1 MKKKFIQLL
10 SIVAALLVITIL
22 PSCNKEALTNL
33 NKDPNRIDVVIPA
46 YLFSTIEL
54 NLPEVGGDNIGP
66 AHSLAQGM
74 QYVATYKDV
83 PDIGGKQFDYIA
95 GLTFGA
101 YYYQL
106 NRIKQCMDALPSP
119 DDVNK
124 VALLRIL
131 RVYTYHILTDGM
143 GDIPYSEASEA
154 GTGNVTPKYDTQESI
169 YHDMLKELEEAA
181 ASLDATKPTFGGADL
196 FYGGDVVRWKKFANT
211 LMLRL
216 AMRLSDKDEATA
228 KTWALKAIGG
238 GVMTQLNDIAYLKY
252 NSTTPNPRAPYTEYQ
267 ATQDP
272 DNAQGEKL
280 ASTFIDQLKN
290 TDDPRLSVLAVVW
303 KKVGSEYVPDTSKA
317 IQKGMVPGSI
327 LGYPPDFSTYSE
339 YSPIWWNQSSPLLV
353 LGPAEA
359 NLLVAEAVLRG
370 WYTGTTEKEAYDL
383 AVTRAMQQWELWP
396 TVTSISPNS
405 STISAAKINSYLTT
419 GYPYKTSGTF
429 NERLKQISI
438 QKWLSLMGD
447 DYEVWSNWRRTGYP
461 QFDYKNWQGNNPYPG
476 SVTGGEMFRRLP
488 YPDERATNNT
498 NQQEALQ
505 RQGFPLDPSIK
516 AQSDALLGRVWWD
529 KP

>member
-1 MKKKFIQLL
+1 MKNRINILYLFSSLIA
-10 SIVAALLVITIL
+10 IVIIS
-22 PSCNKEALTNL
+22 SCNKEALTNL
-33 NKDPNRIDVVIPA
+33 NKDPNRIDFVVPA

-54 NLPEVGGDNIGP
+54 NLPEVGGTTLGP
-66 AHSLAQGM
+66 ATSLHQGM

-106 NRIKQCMDALPSP
+106 NRIKQCMDALTSP

-124 VALLRIL
+124 IALCRIL
-131 RVYTYHILTDGM
+131 KVYTYHILTDAM
-143 GDIPYSEASEA
+143 GDIPYSEASQAAE
-154 GTGNVTPKYDTQESI
+154 GNISPKYDTQESI
-169 YHDMLKELEEAA
+169 YHDMLKELDEAA
-181 ASLDATKPTFGGADL
+181 VSLDPSKPTFGGADI
-196 FYGGDVVRWKKFANT
+196 FYGGDIVRWKKFSYT

-228 KTWALKAIGG
+228 KTWAVKAING
-238 GVMTQLNDIAYLKY
+238 GVMQDIADIAYLKY
-252 NSTTPNPRAPYTEYQ
+252 NATTPNPRAPYNEYQ

-272 DNAQGEKL
+272 DNAQGQKL
-280 ASTFIDQLKN
+280 ASTFINQLKN
-290 TDDPRLSVLAVVW
+290 TNDPRLYVLSVVW
-303 KKVGSEYVPDTSKA
+303 TKVGSNYLPDTTKA
-317 IQKGMVPGSI
+317 SQRGMIPGSI

-339 YSPIWWNQSSPLLV
+339 YSPIWWNQSSPLLI

-370 WYTGTTEKEAYDL
+370 WYSGTTEKDAYDL
-383 AVTRAMQQWELWP
+383 AVTRAMEQWSLWP
-396 TVTSISPNS
+396 NVPSISPNIN
-405 STISAAKINSYLTT
+405 TISSDKISEYLQN

-429 NERLKQISI
+429 DERLEQISI
-438 QKWLSLMGD
+438 QKWISLLGD
-447 DYEVWSNWRRTGYP
+447 SYEVWSNWRRTGYP
-461 QFDYKNWQGNNPYPG
+461 VFNYKNWEGNQPYPG

-498 NQQEALQ
+498 NQQEALK

-529 KP
+529 KL